1 MPIKVANINTAVGS
15 SERVLNLLKRK
26 PNEALLVQSREE
38 GESSQRTLEDF
49 QGNLEFVGVSFA
61 YPDLSTASDASG
73 ESELDK
79 SAESHHSDS
88 DGGDGQEKKMT
99 LSKINLSLKPGTVTA
114 LVGPSGGG
122 KSTLVAL
129 LQYLYQPTVGIIL
142 ADGVPIDELDVE
154 WYRSQ
159 IGYVE
164 QVNQLILFRL
174 IPSQH
179 SELTFLNF
187 LIFSG
192 DASHL

>member
-1 MPIKVANINTAVGS
+1 
-15 SERVLNLLKRK
+15 
-26 PNEALLVQSREE
+26 
-38 GESSQRTLEDF
+38 
-49 QGNLEFVGVSFA
+49 
-61 YPDLSTASDASG
+61 
-73 ESELDK
+73 
-79 SAESHHSDS
+79 
-88 DGGDGQEKKMT
+88 MT
-99 LSKINLSLKPGTVTA
+99 LSNINLSLKPGTVTA

-129 LQYLYQPTVGIIL
+129 LQYLYQPTMGTIL

-174 IPSQH
+174 IPSQR

-192 DASHL
+192 DASPL